1 MKKET
6 SMLSSYIGIVCGAI
20 LIISGLV
27 ILFRAS
33 SISSNGRLLGE
44 YYYATQYI
52 SDIVSRCG
60 LLVLGTGIVI
70 ICVFINQKNIIKQ
83 NDEIFY
89 YATIMERNIRKIED
103 KITEKE
109 KIKN

>member
-27 ILFRAS
+27 ILLRAS

-44 YYYATQYI
+44 YYYVTQYI

-70 ICVFINQKNIIKQ
+70 IWVFINQ
-83 NDEIFY
+83 
-89 YATIMERNIRKIED
+89 
-103 KITEKE
+103 
-109 KIKN
+109 